1 MRRSCCHEAC
11 FLFCLVAAL
20 GYCTALLRAPVR
32 RGSTTSNR
40 ENLPAMEVF
49 RAQACWEKAPSDA
62 RARESERQPA
72 WARLERPRAGVAR
85 WDAAWEAV
93 RWGAFGEAARSGA
106 CWGRAPAPRL
116 RATRPGLVRAPV
128 EAVRSAPVAALPGCA
143 FARASPRPDP
153 AASARCDPT
162 SQPDP
167 AARAPPRPDL
177 AAARRQSGSHRLVAF
192 GLQHICAA
200 GSFACLSRLAKS
212 LAVSWSPDEIME
224 RWRVI

>member
-20 GYCTALLRAPVR
+20 GYCTALLRCPSGGVQRPQTVKTCQRWRFFVR
-32 RGSTTSNR
+32 KLAGRRRRAMRVRAKAKGSRPGRVWRGRVLGSHVGTR
-40 ENLPAMEVF
+40 PGKPCVG
-49 RAQACWEKAPSDA
+49 
-62 RARESERQPA
+62 
-72 WARLERPRAGVAR
+72 ARLERPR
-85 WDAAWEAV
+85 V
-93 RWGAFGEAARSGA
+93 RSLLGPSSRF
-106 CWGRAPAPRL
+106 PRL
-116 RATRPGLVRAPV
+116 RAHASGSSAPV
-128 EAVRSAPVAALPGCA
+128 EAVRSAPIAALPGCA

-153 AASARCDPT
+153 AASGRCDSD

>member
-1 MRRSCCHEAC
+1 M
-11 FLFCLVAAL
+11 AL
-20 GYCTALLRAPVR
+20 GYCTALLREPVR

-162 SQPDP
+162 SRPDP
-167 AARAPPRPDL
+167 AASARHNSIPRRPDGNP
-177 AAARRQSGSHRLVAF
+177 ARTGLWLSACSIYVLQVRSPAFRAWRRALRYHGRQTR
-192 GLQHICAA
+192 
-200 GSFACLSRLAKS
+200 
-212 LAVSWSPDEIME
+212 SWKDGG
-224 RWRVI
+224 